1 MNERAQIE
9 LRKELVRL
17 FKANIPDWEGFLE
30 EIALPKINEK
40 SRENEKVVLAEVI
53 TNPEQQAIFDVEIP
67 HKE

>member
-1 MNERAQIE
+1 M
-9 LRKELVRL
+9 RL